1 MNAEFF
7 AAIEEIE
14 REKGIPQAYML
25 DRIQQALLAAFRKD
39 NPEYAENVMVEINE
53 VKKSITMTVQKTV
66 VDEEDYVEHG

>member
-25 DRIQQALLAAFRKD
+25 DRIQQALLAAFRSGAIAEQHKD
-39 NPEYAENVMVEINE
+39 
-53 VKKSITMTVQKTV
+53 
-66 VDEEDYVEHG
+66 